1 MSQAKGKHYWTQLRA
16 ALTGGHWGSSTP
28 AKAYNGA
35 PLSWSELLR
44 KFNKHNHGYHDVAE
58 IASQTQA
65 LALFIAGSP
74 SERDLDRDACNPAG
88 PLVLGDECFIA
99 EGRRQEAA
107 QSVEALKNLECES
120 PNSDSLKLLL
130 ACYEFALGRP
140 EECLSYLKQVRDL
153 ADAHGRLNPSTS
165 VRSTGS
171 SALAL
176 QVPSVSGDSSVSFTG
191 SFVSI
196 DSSASVADIR
206 DGRAWAAVEVIR
218 SICLQGMCYEILMPN
233 EPDKT
238 LPIYLNA
245 VQNLPTLE
253 AEISRTSPPNP
264 LPTTGT
270 GQAHLEYTS
279 FTRYRE
285 LWRWVERL
293 LWRAIIIASR
303 VCHLGGSDESIL
315 WSLFAH
321 YQTCSAHW
329 PPTFRT
335 EHRSTISTLYL
346 RALVLRSRLPGLPPL
361 PSNASI
367 NSAALDPTTAA
378 WLPAAR
384 RAVRDYRD
392 ILSVCTRF
400 PRAGERNVKVEEFVD
415 MCVAVWEASGAAGE
429 HAGWVVD
436 ILWWA
441 TRLTFNSHRVFRH
454 MARIC
459 GTAGDFALAK
469 RTLRLYAQMVGKARE
484 SGADCDTDENW
495 VTTLVWGARMLCR
508 LALAEEPSK
517 DVQAIEDAREAGEMI
532 DKAKTRINSDDVEQK
547 ALVELAEGI
556 WNTVMAIV
564 EQDHLTR
571 MSRLTAA
578 LTHFQSSIDASPSA
592 AAHYHL
598 ALAYYRPIPKRN
610 LTRALVHARSAVE
623 LEPSEIRYWHVLGL
637 LLVAEE
643 DWAGARGVLEVGAA
657 IDEQFWSGESPE
669 QKAAP
674 VTITVNGDGTT
685 DTINGNSISDAHGE
699 TARHTDCG
707 GDERQR
713 TYARHRGRH
722 GERLRERRHAGGYR
736 AVDGCAD
743 GRCIQLD
750 STAAHA
756 TSSLLEPLPDHPRPT
771 RPERFEQALQLRM
784 TQLALTE
791 LVEGPEGAGEKW
803 IEVFEWFAQRKG
815 VGKEQSRRTSM
826 DTSRQSMEI
835 KSENG
840 RANPD
845 AGSEAMSNAGNDV
858 DGDDCQYPT
867 APIPITFTPATPMHP
882 GDSNQA
888 FDENEAEKT
897 TPRNSSDDKE
907 KPAKKVQKM
916 LKSRVHKGQQRIT
929 TIGKKIGHGVG
940 RGNSL
945 SLRRSSS
952 TPQFYNLVGQ
962 SYQASS
968 IHSRRQFS
976 PFTSTQEL
984 PRPESPPPPPPPAA
998 VPREDGDRPRRER
1011 RLLSDLWLMSAATF
1025 RRSGKVEQARAAIQE
1040 AEVRDEENPN
1050 VWVQFGLYNVAL
1062 GHRNRGIQAFNKALF
1077 LAPDHIPATIHL
1089 CQQYLSSPNASPS
1102 LSSSPLT
1109 ASAADDDVEPDY
1121 VDLAVGM
1128 LTDLTKGPGWD
1139 VAEAWYFLGRAHG
1152 MRGIRDR
1159 ERECLSFALGLA
1171 EGRVVRDVARAHPM
1185 QRIVSAATVTTTGLL
1200 CKAFLNLG
1208 LASVTVNGLPT
1219 LMNALND
1226 KERALGRGVV
1236 TVSNHISTLDAE
1248 WLTRILA
1255 KDSLDDPLAWGVLP
1269 ARTYWNTRMTR
1280 WSLGAAD
1287 IIFTNPRAE
1296 DCARREVFSRAFFRN
1311 GQVLKTVR
1319 GDGIYQP
1326 ALDSAIEKLQRGQWV
1341 RAFSCLVHLFGEGKV
1356 CQSDTYVYEN
1366 GKVKIPRFKWG
1377 IGRILM
1383 ETTRP
1388 PVIIPVWLTGFDKL
1402 MPEGRKAPWKF
1413 IPRVGTQLSVT
1424 FGEPIP
1430 PEDIKA
1436 ALEPGIRHGEG
1447 DVRSWVTDT
1456 GVVPSQGLQARDMGA
1471 EEESRLIRSAVT
1483 AVVQQRVEALGSAVQ
1498 ARLTRGV

>member
-1 MSQAKGKHYWTQLRA
+1 MSQPKGKHYWTQLRA

-44 KFNKHNHGYHDVAE
+44 KFNKHNHGYHEVAE

-65 LALFIAGSP
+65 LALFIAGAP
-74 SERDLDRDACNPAG
+74 SESELDRDACSPAG

-107 QSVEALKNLECES
+107 QSVEALKNLESES

-130 ACYEFALGRP
+130 ACYEFALGRH
-140 EECLSYLKQVRDL
+140 EECLSYLNQVRDL

-196 DSSASVADIR
+196 DSSSSVADIR
-206 DGRAWAAVEVIR
+206 DGRAWAAVEVVR
-218 SICLQGMCYEILMPN
+218 SICLQGMCYEILTPE

-238 LPIYLNA
+238 LSVYLNA

-270 GQAHLEYTS
+270 GQARLEYTS

-335 EHRSTISTLYL
+335 EHRSTIYTLYL

-361 PSNASI
+361 PSNASVS
-367 NSAALDPTTAA
+367 SAALDPTTAA

-392 ILSVCTRF
+392 ILSVCTHF

-454 MARIC
+454 MVRVC
-459 GTAGDFALAK
+459 STAGDFALAK
-469 RTLRLYAQMVGKARE
+469 RTLRLYAQILGKARE

-508 LALAEEPSK
+508 LALVEEPSK
-517 DVQAIEDAREAGEMI
+517 DVQVIEDAREAGEML
-532 DKAKTRINSDDVEQK
+532 DKAKTRMNPDDVEQK

-571 MSRLTAA
+571 TSRLTAA
-578 LTHFQSSIDASPSA
+578 LAHYQNSIDASPSA

-598 ALAYYRPIPKRN
+598 ALAYYRPIPNRD
-610 LTRALVHARSAVE
+610 LTRALDHARSAVE

-657 IDEQFWSGESPE
+657 IDEQFWSGEAPE
-669 QKAAP
+669 EKAAP
-674 VTITVNGDGTT
+674 AIIVENGDDGT
-685 DTINGNSISDAHGE
+685 DTTNGSSISEADGEAPDTPTAATMNGGAHAHENGVVTVKDFGSNGAPVATE
-699 TARHTDCG
+699 LSAAARTDDTSSSTA
-707 GDERQR
+707 RQR
-713 TYARHRGRH
+713 TPPVRGP
-722 GERLRERRHAGGYR
+722 L
-736 AVDGCAD
+736 
-743 GRCIQLD
+743 LD
-750 STAAHA
+750 PLAQDVPIAA
-756 TSSLLEPLPDHPRPT
+756 TLLEPLPDHPRPT

-815 VGKEQSRRTSM
+815 VGKEQSQRTSM

-845 AGSEAMSNAGNDV
+845 AGSEATSNAGV
-858 DGDDCQYPT
+858 DGDADDSQYPT

-882 GDSNQA
+882 GDSDGS
-888 FDENEAEKT
+888 FHENEAEKT

-984 PRPESPPPPPPPAA
+984 PRPESPPPPPPPVAI
-998 VPREDGDRPRRER
+998 PREDGDRPRRER

-1025 RRSGKVEQARAAIQE
+1025 RRSGKIEQARAAIQE

-1062 GHRNRGIQAFNKALF
+1062 GHRIRGIQSFNKALF

-1089 CQQYLSSPNASPS
+1089 CQQYLAGPNASPS

-1109 ASAADDDVEPDY
+1109 APTSDADVEPDY

-1139 VAEAWYFLGRAHG
+1139 VAEAWYFLGKAHG
-1152 MRGIRDR
+1152 MRGMRDR
-1159 ERECLSFALGLA
+1159 ERECLSFALGLS
-1171 EGRVVRDVARAHPM
+1171 EGRVVRDV
-1185 QRIVSAATVTTTGLL
+1185 
-1200 CKAFLNLG
+1200 
-1208 LASVTVNGLPT
+1208 
-1219 LMNALND
+1219 
-1226 KERALGRGVV
+1226 RGAVG
-1236 TVSNHISTLDAE
+1236 
-1248 WLTRILA
+1248 W
-1255 KDSLDDPLAWGVLP
+1255 
-1269 ARTYWNTRMTR
+1269 
-1280 WSLGAAD
+1280 
-1287 IIFTNPRAE
+1287 
-1296 DCARREVFSRAFFRN
+1296 
-1311 GQVLKTVR
+1311 
-1319 GDGIYQP
+1319 
-1326 ALDSAIEKLQRGQWV
+1326 
-1341 RAFSCLVHLFGEGKV
+1341 CL
-1356 CQSDTYVYEN
+1356 
-1366 GKVKIPRFKWG
+1366 
-1377 IGRILM
+1377 
-1383 ETTRP
+1383 
-1388 PVIIPVWLTGFDKL
+1388 
-1402 MPEGRKAPWKF
+1402 
-1413 IPRVGTQLSVT
+1413 
-1424 FGEPIP
+1424 
-1430 PEDIKA
+1430 
-1436 ALEPGIRHGEG
+1436 
-1447 DVRSWVTDT
+1447 
-1456 GVVPSQGLQARDMGA
+1456 
-1471 EEESRLIRSAVT
+1471 
-1483 AVVQQRVEALGSAVQ
+1483 
-1498 ARLTRGV
+1498 